1 MNTDRNETIVYCNN
15 CGKEGHL
22 FNQCKIPIT
31 SLGIVAFRWTT
42 RGVAGEDGKK
52 PVPEYLMIRRR
63 DTLGY
68 IDFMRG
74 KYSTQNTYYILN
86 MLCQMTVQERQGLLS
101 RSFDELWRELWGLT
115 SSSSSRRQYNSEE
128 AHSRDKFARLAS
140 CGALHAL
147 VTQSLAEHPPW
158 TEAEWGFPK
167 GRRNYGEK
175 DYECALREFVEETGY
190 PADVLRNFQNV
201 FPFEE
206 NFMGSN
212 YKSYKHKYFLSYI
225 DFGDSISKRGT
236 FQKEEVGEMAWKTM
250 DECLA
255 AIRNYNA
262 EKKRM
267 LLHIDHCVRKFHM
280 CEIL

>member
-1 MNTDRNETIVYCNN
+1 
-15 CGKEGHL
+15 
-22 FNQCKIPIT
+22 
-31 SLGIVAFRWTT
+31 
-42 RGVAGEDGKK
+42 
-52 PVPEYLMIRRR
+52 MIRRR

-86 MLCQMTVQERQGLLS
+86 MLFQMTVQERQGLLS

-115 SSSSSRRQYNSEE
+115 SSSSRRQYNSEE

-140 CGALHAL
+140 SGALQAL
-147 VTQSLAEHPPW
+147 VTQSLVEHPPW
-158 TEAEWGFPK
+158 KEAEWGFPK

-225 DFGDSISKRGT
+225 DFGNSISKRGT

-255 AIRNYNA
+255 AIRGYNS

-267 LLHIDHCVRKFHM
+267 LLHIDHCVRTFQM

>member
-1 MNTDRNETIVYCNN
+1 
-15 CGKEGHL
+15 
-22 FNQCKIPIT
+22 
-31 SLGIVAFRWTT
+31 VAFRFVS
-42 RGVAGEDGKK
+42 RDVDGEI
-52 PVPEYLMIRRR
+52 VPEYLMIRRR

-86 MLCQMTVQERQGLLS
+86 MLRQMTLQERQGLLT
-101 RSFDELWRELWGLT
+101 RPFEELWRELWGLNQA
-115 SSSSSRRQYNSEE
+115 SARRQFQYNSEE
-128 AHSRDKFARLAS
+128 SHSREKFARLAS
-140 CGALHAL
+140 SGALNSL
-147 VTQSLAEHPPW
+147 VTQSIAEHPPW

-190 PADVLRNFQNV
+190 PADILRNFQNV

-225 DFGDSISKRGT
+225 DFEDSVAKRGA
-236 FQKEEVGEMAWKTM
+236 FQKEEVGEMAWKTI
-250 DECLA
+250 DECLSS
-255 AIRNYNA
+255 IRDYNS

-267 LLHIDHCVRKFHM
+267 LLHIDNCVRTFHI